1 MTMWPQLDQ
10 VPERI
15 LNQAA
20 KVRLAAFDIDG
31 VFTDGRLW
39 FTDDAR
45 EFKAFHVHDG
55 LGIKLLTEAGIRVA
69 VISSRFSPMVAR
81 RSAELGIEL
90 VYQDQ
95 DDKLACFQR
104 LLAALK
110 LAPEQ
115 TAYTGD
121 DLPDLPV
128 LKRAGLAIGVANAH
142 PLLHPHCHYL
152 TQAAGGSGAVREVA
166 DLILHAQGRLA
177 DIGKRFG
184 HG

>member
-1 MTMWPQLDQ
+1 MWPHLDQ
-10 VPERI
+10 IPERVI
-15 LNQAA
+15 TRAA

-55 LGIKLLTEAGIRVA
+55 LGVKLLTEAGVRVA

-81 RSAELGIEL
+81 RSNELGIEL
-90 VYQDQ
+90 CYQDQ

-110 LAPEQ
+110 LTPEQ
-115 TAYTGD
+115 TCYTGD

-128 LKRAGLAIGVANAH
+128 LKRAGLAIAVANAH
-142 PLLHPHCHYL
+142 PLLLPHCHYTTL
-152 TQAAGGSGAVREVA
+152 AQGGAGAVREVA
-166 DLILHAQGRLA
+166 DVILSAQGRLSDLA
-177 DIGKRFG
+177 KRFG
-184 HG
+184 HA

>member
-1 MTMWPQLDQ
+1 MWPQLEALS
-10 VPERI
+10 ERVI
-15 LNQAA
+15 NQAA

-55 LGIKLLTEAGIRVA
+55 LGVKLLTEAGVRVA
-69 VISSRFSPMVAR
+69 IITSRFSPVVAR
-81 RSAELGIEL
+81 RASELGIEL

-95 DDKLACFQR
+95 EDKLACFQR
-104 LLAALK
+104 LLAGLK
-110 LAPEQ
+110 LTAEQ
-115 TAYTGD
+115 SAYTGD

-128 LKRAGLAIGVANAH
+128 LKRAGLAIGVSNLH
-142 PLLHPHCHYL
+142 PFLRPHCHYV
-152 TQAAGGSGAVREVA
+152 TAAAGGAGAVREVA
-166 DLILHAQGRLA
+166 DLILFAQGRLG

>member
-1 MTMWPQLDQ
+1 MWPQLEQ
-10 VPERI
+10 IPERV
-15 LNQAA
+15 LTRAA

-39 FTDDAR
+39 FTDDTR
-45 EFKAFHVHDG
+45 EFKSFHVHDG
-55 LGIKLLTEAGIRVA
+55 LGVKLLAEAGIRVA
-69 VISSRFSPMVAR
+69 IITSRFSPVVAR
-81 RSAELGIEL
+81 RAAELGIEL

-110 LAPEQ
+110 LSAEQ
-115 TAYTGD
+115 SSYTGD

-142 PLLHPHCHYL
+142 PFLHPHCHHL
-152 TQAAGGSGAVREVA
+152 TSAVGGAGAVREVA
-166 DLILHAQGRLA
+166 DLILFAQHRLS